1 MGLLIG
7 RLLALAFVA
16 VIAAFHFPPLPK
28 FPLFHR
34 KPATWT
40 QFRNGP
46 DNNVVLGGSLETSW
60 RVETGGQISS
70 SPTVADGTLY
80 IGNNNGQLYAID
92 TTSGHVRWMAHVIN
106 PLMSAPLIYNGS
118 IIVGEGDPTSQGST
132 PSEPIMV
139 GQGPSYIIAFDQQT
153 GKMRWQMPM
162 KGSAMPTPAIID
174 DILVDHDGAGRI
186 TGLDPSTG
194 HKHYQRSIGSMASMT
209 AVLPVGGGEFVTAG
223 VGTNAVWRLNAHDGS
238 TVWKNAFD
246 KGVSGIGDCPPVSD
260 GSRVFCDYV
269 APVDPDTATVVGN
282 SATERVYAIDL
293 ASGKRAW
300 DIGLEIGTLPERNEA
315 AIPLL
320 ADGLLYLGSSMTP
333 TMHALD
339 TGTGEVAWTM
349 QTRGPVKGGIVDVDG
364 IVYFGDLGGYLWAL
378 DAKTGQVVG
387 DKFMKTKFNVGSP
400 IVLGRTLIIGSD
412 SGTVFA
418 VPLQDIRSSH
428 DS

>member
-1 MGLLIG
+1 MGFVIG

-16 VIAAFHFPPLPK
+16 IVAAFHFPQLPK
-28 FPLFHR
+28 FPLFHH

-46 DNNVVLGGSLETSW
+46 DNNVVLGGDLETSW

-80 IGNNNGQLYAID
+80 IGNNTGQLYAID
-92 TTSGHVRWMAHVIN
+92 TTSGHVRWTAHVIN
-106 PLMSAPLIYNGS
+106 PLMSAPLIYGGS
-118 IIVGEGDPTSQGST
+118 IIVGEGDPTSQGSS

-174 DILVDHDGAGRI
+174 DVLVDHDGAGHI

-194 HKHYQRSIGSMASMT
+194 HKHYQRNLGSMASMT
-209 AVLPVGGGEFVTAG
+209 AILPVGSGEFVTAG
-223 VGTNAVWRLNAHDGS
+223 VGSNAVWRLNAHDGS
-238 TVWKNAFD
+238 TVWKNSFD

-260 GSRVFCDYV
+260 GARVFCDYV

-282 SATERVYAIDL
+282 SAVERVYAIDL
-293 ASGKRAW
+293 SSGKRTW
-300 DIGLEIGTLPERNEA
+300 DTALEIGTLPERNEA

-339 TGTGEVAWTM
+339 PGKGEVAWTM

-364 IVYFGDLGGYLWAL
+364 TIYFGDLGGYLWAL

-400 IVLGRTLIIGSD
+400 IVLGKTLIIGSD
-412 SGTVFA
+412 SGTVIA
-418 VPLQDIRSSH
+418 VPLQDIRNSH